1 MRGSSSSSSVTV
13 QPPPLSSG
21 RPNPDTASTGLPN
34 SSSIWRRARPTSS
47 GGDSRFP
54 LSAMETVEEL
64 ALHLFVGRLVDLAA
78 LEGSLGVRQLGADPG
93 RVVQLRL
100 GLVHDLL
107 EHPDE
112 APGRRERKC
121 EQAADQAHQ
130 ATAGIASRTKL

>member
-47 GGDSRFP
+47 GGDSFLP

-64 ALHLFVGRLVDLAA
+64 ALHLFVGCLVDLAP
-78 LEGSLGVRQLGADPG
+78 LERGLGVGELGPDPG
-93 RVVQLRL
+93 RIVQLRL

-112 APGRRERKC
+112 PTGGRERER
-121 EQAADQAHQ
+121 EQTADQPHQ